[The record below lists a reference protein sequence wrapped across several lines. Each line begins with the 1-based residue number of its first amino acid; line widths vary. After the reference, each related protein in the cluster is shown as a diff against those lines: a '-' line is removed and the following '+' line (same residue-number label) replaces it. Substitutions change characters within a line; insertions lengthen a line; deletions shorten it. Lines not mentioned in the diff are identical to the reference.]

1 MENKSNGY
9 NPWQAALATFDAAAE
24 LLDLD
29 QNIRERIRFPEREM
43 TFHFPVKLR
52 DGSIK
57 VFTGHRVQHNTAR
70 GPAKGGIRYHPNV
83 TLDEVRAL
91 ASWMTWKCAVVGIP
105 FGGGKGG
112 VICNPKEMTMGELES
127 LTRRFAT
134 EMAPFIGT
142 ERDIPAPDV
151 YTNPQVMAWIM
162 DTYSMMKGYTVTGV
176 VTGKPLSVGGS
187 QGRMEATGRGCVYT
201 VAEAAQHLDL
211 DLQGARAV
219 IQGYGNAGSV
229 AARLLNE
236 DHGCKVIA
244 TSDSRGAIY
253 NENGLPLNA
262 LTEFK
267 QKTGSVVN
275 FPEAEAISNEALLAL
290 ECEVLVPAALENQI
304 HAGNAANVRARIVAE
319 AANGPTTP
327 DAEEI
332 LDEKGVFVI
341 PDILANAG
349 GVTVSY
355 FEWVQDNYS
364 FFWKEKDINENLHD
378 VMVGSFN
385 NVLGMCKKYNVNLR
399 KGAYAL
405 AVDRVAEAIRVRGIY
420 P

>member
-1 MENKSNGY
+1 MSEQKAQY
-9 NPWQAALATFDAAAE
+9 NPWQAALETFDAASE

-29 QNIRERIRFPEREM
+29 ENIRERIRYPEREL
-43 TFHFPVKLR
+43 TFNFPVKMR
-52 DGSIK
+52 DGRIK
-57 VFTGHRVQHNTAR
+57 MFTGYRVQHNTAR
-70 GPAKGGIRYHPNV
+70 GPAKGGIRYHPDV

-112 VICNPKEMTMGELES
+112 VVCNPKEMEPSELEG

-134 EMAPFIGT
+134 ELAPFIGP

-162 DTYSMMKGYTVTGV
+162 DTYSMMRGYTVTGI
-176 VTGKPLSVGGS
+176 VTGKPTSIGGS
-187 QGRMEATGRGCVYT
+187 LGRFEATGRGCVYT
-201 VAEAAQHLDL
+201 IAEAAKHLNINL
-211 DLQGARAV
+211 NGSRAV

-229 AARLLNE
+229 AATLLHE
-236 DHGCKVIA
+236 DHGMKIIA
-244 TSDSRGAIY
+244 VSDSRGAIY
-253 NENGLPLNA
+253 NANGLSPRAVL
-262 LTEFK
+262 EHK
-267 QKTGSVVN
+267 QKTGTVAGY
-275 FPEAEAISNEALLAL
+275 PEADAISNEELLAL
-290 ECEVLVPAALENQI
+290 ECEVLVPAALENVI
-304 HAGNAANVRARIVAE
+304 TEKNAASIKARIVAE

-327 DAEEI
+327 GADPI
-332 LDEKGVFVI
+332 LDDNGVFVI

-364 FFWKEKDINENLHD
+364 FFWKEHDINQNLLD
-378 VMVGSFN
+378 VMVRSFKD
-385 NVLGMCKKYNVNLR
+385 VLETSKKYNVNMR
-399 KGAYAL
+399 RGAYAL

>member
-1 MENKSNGY
+1 MSEQNSQY
-9 NPWQAALATFDAAAE
+9 NPWHAALQTFDAAAE

-29 QNIRERIRFPEREM
+29 ENIRERIRYPEREL

-52 DGSIK
+52 DGRVK
-57 VFTGHRVQHNTAR
+57 MFTGYRVQHNTAR

-112 VICNPKEMTMGELES
+112 VVCNPKEMTQQEIES

-134 EMAPFIGT
+134 ELAPFIGP

-162 DTYSMMKGYTVTGV
+162 DTYSMMRGYTVSGI
-176 VTGKPLSVGGS
+176 VTGKPISIGGS
-187 QGRMEATGRGCVYT
+187 RGRSEATGRGCVYT
-201 VAEAAQHLDL
+201 IAEAAKTLNL
-211 DLQGARAV
+211 KLEGARAV
-219 IQGYGNAGSV
+219 IQGFGNAGSV
-229 AARLLNE
+229 AANLLYS
-236 DHGCKVIA
+236 DHGMKIIA
-244 TSDSRGAIY
+244 VSDSRGAIY
-253 NENGLPLNA
+253 NSNGLSPKSVA
-262 LTEFK
+262 EHK
-267 QKTGSVVN
+267 AKTGTVADY
-275 FPEAEAISNEALLAL
+275 PEAERISNEELLAL
-290 ECEVLVPAALENQI
+290 ECEVLVPAALENVI
-304 HAGNAANVRARIVAE
+304 TRKNAASIKARIVAE
-319 AANGPTTP
+319 AANGPTVP
-327 DAEEI
+327 EAEPI
-332 LDEKGVFVI
+332 LDDNGVMVI

-364 FFWKEKDINENLHD
+364 FFWKEEDVNKYLHE
-378 VMVGSFN
+378 VMVKSFN
-385 NVLGMCKKYNVNLR
+385 DVHAMSKKYNVNMR
-399 KGAYAL
+399 QGAYAL
-405 AVDRVAEAIRVRGIY
+405 AVNRVAEAIQVRGIY